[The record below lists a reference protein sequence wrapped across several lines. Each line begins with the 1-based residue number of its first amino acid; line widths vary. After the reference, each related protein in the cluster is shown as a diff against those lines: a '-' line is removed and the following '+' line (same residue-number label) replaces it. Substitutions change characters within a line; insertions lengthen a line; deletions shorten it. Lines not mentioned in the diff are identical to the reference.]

1 MKVTYTGRHRAVEVD
16 AAGVIVANGE
26 TIDVPDEIAE
36 SLLRQTGQWEKAA
49 ATAKKSPTPTKN
61 EEAD

>member
-16 AAGVIVANGE
+16 AAGVTVANGE
-26 TIDVPDEIAE
+26 SIDVPDEIAE
-36 SLLRQTGQWEKAA
+36 SLLRQTGQWAKAA
-49 ATAKKSPTPTKN
+49 AKKSPTPTKN

>member
-1 MKVTYTGRHRAVEVD
+1 MRVKYVGRHRAVEVD

-26 TIDVPDEIAE
+26 TIDVPDEIAA
-36 SLLRQTGQWEKAA
+36 SLLTQRGQWEPV
-49 ATAKKSPTPTKN
+49 KSTPKSKN